1 MQKVKKRMEK
11 ENQRMQQKIDK
22 IVDDGHDGD
31 EGMLMKEL
39 EELAHGNNQRKGTR
53 QQQQQ

>member
-1 MQKVKKRMEK
+1 MQKMKKRMEK

-22 IVDDGHDGD
+22 IVDDDHNED

-39 EELAHGNNQRKGTR
+39 EELANGNNQRKGAR
-53 QQQQQ
+53 

>member
-1 MQKVKKRMEK
+1 MEK

-22 IVDDGHDGD
+22 IVDDGAHEED

-39 EELAHGNNQRKGTR
+39 EELANGNNQRKGTR
-53 QQQQQ
+53 QQQ

>member
-1 MQKVKKRMEK
+1 MQKMKKRMEK

-53 QQQQQ
+53 

>member
-1 MQKVKKRMEK
+1 MEEVNQNDPRMQKMKKRMEK

-22 IVDDGHDGD
+22 IVDDGHDED

-39 EELAHGNNQRKGTR
+39 EELAHGNN
-53 QQQQQ
+53 